1 MDSATRYG
9 SCVPVTTIG
18 IPIFAPETNGR
29 RIRRLIANA
38 VGNVCGAPLKT
49 DVGRHSPD
57 DLVQAFR
64 MLLGHFA
71 GKMGCD
77 LQSSRFGGWHSRN
90 SIQRSEHWPE
100 VISKLLRRADA
111 KGLAQRW

>member
-18 IPIFAPETNGR
+18 IAPIFAPETNGR
-29 RIRRLIANA
+29 RIRRPIANA

-49 DVGRHSPD
+49 DVGRRSRAG
-57 DLVQAFR
+57 LVQAFR

-71 GKMGCD
+71 GKMDGD
-77 LQSSRFGGWHSRN
+77 LESSRFGVGTAATAFSDP
-90 SIQRSEHWPE
+90 SIGGQSSP
-100 VISKLLRRADA
+100 SCC
-111 KGLAQRW
+111 

>member
-49 DVGRHSPD
+49 DVGRHSRD

-71 GKMGCD
+71 GKMDCD
-77 LQSSRFGGWHSRN
+77 LESSRFW
-90 SIQRSEHWPE
+90 
-100 VISKLLRRADA
+100 
-111 KGLAQRW
+111 GLAQPQQHSTIRAGSHLQVAATC